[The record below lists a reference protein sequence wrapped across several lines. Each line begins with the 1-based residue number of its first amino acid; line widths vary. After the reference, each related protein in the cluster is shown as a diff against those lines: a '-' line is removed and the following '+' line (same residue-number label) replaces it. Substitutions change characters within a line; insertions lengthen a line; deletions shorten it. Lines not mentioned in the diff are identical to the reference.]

1 MCVGCVGGSMCMGV
15 WCVRGV
21 GGSMCM
27 GIWCVRGVVMWGCG
41 W

>member
-1 MCVGCVGGSMCMGV
+1 MCEGCGC
-15 WCVRGV
+15 RGV